1 MALAWALKQVYRLL
15 RFLTSRLALFSLL
28 IVVQVAILAVAI
40 VRLSAYSYWVFG
52 VFYLISLLAV
62 LFIVSNDQHPSY
74 KIAWIIFVMSLPI
87 LGGCFYLAVGNNRI
101 SRKRLRAH
109 NDYVAQNSALFH
121 PQQEDLLQVR
131 EGAPHYWTQAQYIQR
146 VSGFGPSGNTQVEYC
161 PLGEDQQRRMLEELA
176 KAERFILLE
185 YFIIEQGLM
194 WDSILEILVEKA
206 AAGVEVKL
214 MYDDLGCIQTLPE
227 GYHRQLE
234 KQGIQVVVFNPFRP
248 SIDPYMNYR
257 DHRKIC
263 VVDGVV
269 GFCGGINLADE
280 YINAYAKYGHW
291 KDTAVILKG
300 DGVWNLTRMFFQE
313 WGYASG
319 QQMGNFE
326 QYRVHQPVEAPG
338 FVHAYPDSPLDNFRV
353 AEGVYLQMINR
364 AENYVYITTP
374 YLILDSEFSTA
385 LTMAAESG
393 LDVRIVTPHVADK
406 WYVHAVTRSYYTLLL
421 KSGVK
426 IYEYTPGF
434 IHAKMLVSD
443 DHYAV
448 VGTANLDYRS
458 LYLHHECAVVM
469 VDNPVVH
476 TVRDDI
482 LDTITLCQEITL
494 KEMSS
499 RSLWARF
506 LSATLRVLAP
516 IM

>member
-1 MALAWALKQVYRLL
+1 MMIAWMLKQLYRLL

-28 IVVQVAILAVAI
+28 IVVQVAILVVAM
-40 VRLSAYSYWVFG
+40 VQLSAYSYWVFG
-52 VFYLISLLAV
+52 AFYLISMIAV
-62 LFIVSNDQHPSY
+62 LFIVANDQHPSY

-101 SRKRLRAH
+101 SKKRQRTH

-121 PQQEDLLQVR
+121 PQTQDLDRVL
-131 EGAPHYWTQAQYIQR
+131 EESPHYWTQAQYIQR
-146 VSGFGPSGNTQVEYC
+146 VSGFGPCGNTQVEYC
-161 PLGEDQQRRMLEELA
+161 PLGEDQHRRMLEELA
-176 KAERFILLE
+176 KAQRFILLE
-185 YFIIEQGLM
+185 YFIIAQGRM

-206 AAGVEVKL
+206 AAGVEVKV

-227 GYHRQLE
+227 GYHRKLEQL
-234 KQGIQVVVFNPFRP
+234 GIQVVVFNPFRP

-280 YINAYAKYGHW
+280 YINAYAKHGHW
-291 KDTAVILKG
+291 KDTAVILRG
-300 DGVWNLTRMFFQE
+300 DGVWNLTRMFLQE
-313 WGYASG
+313 WGHAAG
-319 QQMGNFE
+319 QPLGDFE
-326 QYRVHQPVEAPG
+326 AYRVRQPVEAQG
-338 FVHAYPDSPLDNFRV
+338 FVQPYPDSPLDNFRV

-364 AENYVYITTP
+364 ADKYVYITTP

-406 WYVHAVTRSYYTLLL
+406 WYVHSVTRSYYALLL

-469 VDNPVVH
+469 VDNPIVH

-482 LDTITLCQEITL
+482 LDTIAQCQEITL
-494 KEMSS
+494 KQVRS
-499 RSLWARF
+499 RSLWSRMV
-506 LSATLRVLAP
+506 SATLRVLAP
-516 IM
+516 LM